1 MLKRLAGCI
10 RENLKYTILTPLL
23 VCLEVIMEVLIPLV
37 MSRLIDEGIGT
48 SKGEGDMSKI
58 LLYGG
63 LLLLAAILSMV
74 FGAFAG
80 VTASKGSCG
89 FAKNLRQDM
98 FYNIQNFSFSN
109 IDKFSTS
116 SLITRLTT
124 DVANVQMAFQMLTR
138 MAFRAPVMLVVA
150 LCAALSL
157 SPKLSL
163 IYVCVT
169 PVLVIGL
176 FIISR
181 KAHPI
186 FRRVFKKYDKL
197 NCVVGEN
204 LSGVRVVKSFNREEF
219 EKKKFTGT
227 SGEIYTDFVGAEKL
241 LALNFPLMNLCIYT
255 CIILISWFGARLI
268 VGSGGTAFTT
278 GQLTSFFSFTMQIL
292 FSLMMISMVF
302 VMMIMSRASAQ
313 RIYEVLC
320 EESDIKNCDN
330 PVLKVETGEIVFN
343 NVSFGYSESS
353 EKKCLDGIDLYIG
366 SGATV
371 GILGATGSSKSTLV
385 SLIPRLYDATQGSVL
400 VGGVD
405 VKNYDLDVLRDSVA
419 MVLQKNLL
427 FSGTIK
433 DNLRWGNPDA
443 TDEEMK
449 HACSLA
455 CADDF
460 IDTFPEGYDTYI
472 EQGGTNV
479 SGGQK
484 QRLCIARALLKKPKV
499 LILDDSTSAVDTK
512 TDSRIRRA
520 FREEIPDT
528 TKIIIAQRVSS
539 VMDADMIVVMD
550 EGRVTAKGTHEELLQ
565 TCDIYREVYE
575 SQIKGG
581 AENE

>member
-37 MSRLIDEGIGT
+37 MSKLIDEGIGT
-48 SKGEGDMSKI
+48 TKGDGDMSKI

-74 FGAFAG
+74 FGGLAG

-109 IDKFSTS
+109 IDRFSNS

-138 MAFRAPVMLVVA
+138 LAFRAPVMLVVA

-163 IYVCVT
+163 IYICVT

-176 FIISR
+176 FFIAR
-181 KAHPI
+181 NAHPI
-186 FRRVFKKYDKL
+186 FRRVFKRYDKL
-197 NCVVGEN
+197 NRVVGEN
-204 LSGVRVVKSFNREEF
+204 LSGTRVVKSFNREEY
-219 EKKKFTGT
+219 EEKKFTEI
-227 SGEIYTDFVGAEKL
+227 SGEIYTDFVHAEKL
-241 LALNFPLMNLCIYT
+241 LAFNFPLMNLCIYT
-255 CIILISWFGARLI
+255 CVILIAWFGARLI

-330 PVLKVETGEIVFN
+330 PVMKVESGEIVFN
-343 NVSFGYSESS
+343 NVSFAYSESS
-353 EKKCLDGIDLYIG
+353 EKKCLDGIDLYIESG
-366 SGATV
+366 STV

-385 SLIPRLYDATQGSVL
+385 SMIPRLYDASCGSVF

-405 VKNYDLDVLRDSVA
+405 VKDYDLDVLRDSVA

-427 FSGTIK
+427 FSGSIK

-449 HACSLA
+449 HACTLA
-455 CADDF
+455 CADEF
-460 IDTFPEGYDTYI
+460 IDGFPDGYDTYI
-472 EQGGTNV
+472 EQGGANV

-550 EGRVTAKGTHEELLQ
+550 EGRVAAKGSHEELLES
-565 TCDIYREVYE
+565 CDIYREVYE

-581 AENE
+581 ASNE